1 MAYNLVV
8 HCVNLSKAEM
18 SHYFDSP
25 LIIACMSRSGSSL
38 TTSLLQSAGLDV
50 GENFLA
56 PFKGAENG
64 LFENLDFVHF
74 HKELLTSLGQPVQGW
89 VSEDLPDI
97 DRGAKLQARQLIA
110 RNQKNVPWG
119 WKDPRNTLF
128 LDMWN
133 EVLPSARY
141 LFVIRKPWEVI
152 DSLYRRGDE
161 AFIHDPS
168 FALEV
173 WTHYNSKVV
182 AFSRQYPERS
192 LIVDI
197 ESVLASPGALVDELN
212 QRFKYGLKEPAAN
225 LIDGNLLKSETSSL
239 ELIVQTHFPE
249 AYLLWENVSL
259 LAQGCASGAS
269 NVNKRPLSPQRL
281 LNVWQHM
288 RSVEADLKNTRQGLE
303 NEMSQF
309 RAAISASVS
318 QNTELKNELDN
329 KLLQRLH
336 DSTAAN
342 LRAETAGLEGQI
354 AISRSFFSKSKDS
367 PAERLRVAR
376 QIFAIA
382 RTQYGKSVLTIDGLL
397 SVLKTA
403 RMLRLARHT
412 LLKSGLFDQ
421 AFYLCQYSDV
431 RESSIDPSLHYLV
444 KGAAE
449 GRFPNPL
456 FDTRFYASQLDQQ
469 SVNPLIHFIETGG
482 KLGLKPHPLFDSLY
496 YLQSNPDV
504 ASAGMNPLAHYLL
517 YGDCENRKPNANFVP
532 AFYRL
537 ESSVIAPFT
546 MATLCHYA
554 LIGAKHKLPTEAAR
568 IPFQQSPG
576 NYTNERVLQH
586 LGR

>member
-1 MAYNLVV
+1 
-8 HCVNLSKAEM
+8 M
-18 SHYFDSP
+18 SHFSDSP

-56 PFKGAENG
+56 PFQGAENG

-74 HKELLTSLGQPVQGW
+74 HKDLLASLGQPVQGW
-89 VSEDLPDI
+89 VSQDLPDV
-97 DRGAKLQARQLIA
+97 DRGVKLQAKELIA

-128 LDMWN
+128 LDLWN
-133 EVLPSARY
+133 ELLPTARY
-141 LFVIRKPWEVI
+141 LFVIRKPWEII

-173 WTHYNSKVV
+173 WTHYNSKIA
-182 AFSRQYPERS
+182 AFSRLYPERS
-192 LIVDI
+192 LIVNI
-197 ESVLASPGALVDELN
+197 EAVLASPSGLVDVIN
-212 QRFKYGLKEPAAN
+212 QRFRYELKEPSAN
-225 LIDGNLLKSETSSL
+225 LINGNLLKSETSSL
-239 ELIVQTHFPE
+239 ELIVQTHFSE
-249 AYLLWENVSL
+249 AYSVWENVSL
-259 LAQGCASGAS
+259 LAQGNASGVS
-269 NVNKRPLSPQRL
+269 NVNKRRLSPQRL

-309 RAAISASVS
+309 RNVLSA
-318 QNTELKNELDN
+318 QKAELRNELHTQM
-329 KLLQRLH
+329 LQRLH

-342 LRAETAGLEGQI
+342 LRAEATGLEGQL
-354 AISRSFFSKSKDS
+354 AISKMLFSKSESS
-367 PAERLRVAR
+367 PIERLRLAR

-382 RTQYGKSVLTIDGLL
+382 RTQNNNSVLTINGLF
-397 SVLKTA
+397 SVMKTA
-403 RMLRLARHT
+403 RMLRLARHR

-431 RESSIDPSLHYLV
+431 RESSIDPGLHYLV

-456 FDTRFYASQLDQQ
+456 FDTRFYARQLDHE

-504 ASAGMNPLAHYLL
+504 ASAGLNPLAHYLM
-517 YGDCENRKPNANFVP
+517 YGDCENRKPNPNFDP

-537 ESSVIAPFT
+537 EMSVAAPFSL
-546 MATLCHYA
+546 ATLCHYA
-554 LIGAKHKLPTEAAR
+554 LIGAKYKLPTEAAS
-568 IPFQQSPG
+568 ISLQQSPG
-576 NYTNERVLQH
+576 NYTDHKVLEH
-586 LGR
+586 FGR

>member
-1 MAYNLVV
+1 
-8 HCVNLSKAEM
+8 M
-18 SHYFDSP
+18 SHYVDSP

-89 VSEDLPDI
+89 VSEDLPDVE
-97 DRGAKLQARQLIA
+97 RGAKLQARQLVV
-110 RNQKNVPWG
+110 RNQKSVPWG

-173 WTHYNSKVV
+173 WTHYNSKIA

-192 LIVDI
+192 FIVNI
-197 ESVLASPGALVDELN
+197 EAVLASPDALVDELN
-212 QRFKYGLKEPAAN
+212 QKFKYDLKVPAAN
-225 LIDGNLLKSETSSL
+225 LIDSNLLKSETSSL
-239 ELIVQTHFPE
+239 ELIVQTHFSD
-249 AYLLWENVSL
+249 AYKVWENVSL
-259 LAQGCASGAS
+259 LAQGSAAATS
-269 NVNKRPLSPQRL
+269 NVNRRPLSPQRL

-309 RAAISASVS
+309 REAVSASVA
-318 QNTELKNELDN
+318 QNAELKNELDS
-329 KLLQRLH
+329 KLQQRLH
-336 DSTAAN
+336 DSTAAAAVAN
-342 LRAETAGLEGQI
+342 LRAETTGLEGQI
-354 AISRSFFSKSKDS
+354 AISKSLFAKIESS
-367 PAERLRVAR
+367 PTERFRVAR
-376 QIFAIA
+376 QIFALA
-382 RTQYGKSVLTIDGLL
+382 RMHCDKSVFTIDGLS
-397 SVLKTA
+397 SVMKVV

-456 FDTRFYASQLDQQ
+456 FNSHFYAGQLEEP
-469 SVNPLIHFIETGG
+469 SLNPLIHFIETGG

-504 ASAGMNPLAHYLL
+504 ASAGLNPLAHYLL
-517 YGDCENRKPNANFVP
+517 YGDCENRKPNANFDP

-537 ESSVIAPFT
+537 ELSVIAPFS

-568 IPFQQSPG
+568 IPFQESPV
-576 NYTNERVLQH
+576 NYTDERVLQH